1 MTSEELLKMSD
12 VLEDS
17 VLRDGPKKG
26 TSQRRKWAD
35 GGHMESQ
42 QEVKARWFPHVVLAT
57 VKISLPSTY
66 TPNRCCFCVSVSSL
80 YLTSVAFWPQK
91 LFKIHNSVVVG
102 AWTIL
107 FFSIKW
113 AEVEY
118 VSFFFPPPPD
128 FFLCHLILW
137 SSTGGW
143 VLSKIWWKYQ
153 CNLDSF
159 LSDLFSHECSWSI
172 GCIILKTHRV
182 E

>member
-1 MTSEELLKMSD
+1 
-12 VLEDS
+12 
-17 VLRDGPKKG
+17 
-26 TSQRRKWAD
+26 
-35 GGHMESQ
+35 MESQ

-57 VKISLPSTY
+57 VTISLPSTY

-91 LFKIHNSVVVG
+91 LFLKFTTVLVLV
-102 AWTIL
+102 L
-107 FFSIKW
+107 EPFYFSPENEQRWSIFL
-113 AEVEY
+113 
-118 VSFFFPPPPD
+118 SFFPHHQTSV
-128 FFLCHLILW
+128 FLCHLILW

-153 CNLDSF
+153 CNLYSF

-182 E
+182 EQLVFGH